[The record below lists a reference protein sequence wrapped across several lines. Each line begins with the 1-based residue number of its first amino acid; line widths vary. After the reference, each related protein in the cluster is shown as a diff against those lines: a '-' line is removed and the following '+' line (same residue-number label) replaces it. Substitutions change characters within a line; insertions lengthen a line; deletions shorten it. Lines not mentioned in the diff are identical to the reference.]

1 VFPGTPHKF
10 FVTARPEIRHRRRHE
25 QLAELGRDI
34 TLDEVAAEMHDRD
47 RRDSTRSASPLVQ
60 DDTYREI
67 DTSDLAV
74 EEVVERMAAAVEER

>member
-1 VFPGTPHKF
+1 
-10 FVTARPEIRHRRRHE
+10 
-25 QLAELGRDI
+25 
-34 TLDEVAAEMHDRD
+34 MHDRD